1 MDERNGNAMTD
12 SRDATLKQLMD
23 DFHAS
28 IDVDSRLFRVDIRG
42 SIAYARGLVRI
53 GVLTAEEGGTI
64 EEALAEIE
72 GEIESGAYVLTRDL
86 EDIHMA
92 VEKRLIEKTGPVGGK
107 LHTGR
112 SRNDQIA
119 TDERLYLRDVVDDVT
134 SRIRGCQ
141 EALLGLAE
149 RTVDVVFPG
158 YTHLQ
163 QAQPIRF
170 AHYALSLF
178 FGLQRDRERLADCR
192 KRINVLPLGA
202 GAMAG
207 SAFPVDRAFLADELG
222 FDGISPNSIDAVS
235 DRDFIAEFLAACT
248 MLMIHISR
256 ACEDLVIWS
265 STEFGYVRQHP
276 RLATGSSIMPQKKNP
291 DAAELLRGKAGRV
304 VGDLVSLVTVLK
316 GLPHAYN
323 KDMQEDKEPLFD
335 AIDTVTVALSV
346 YTAIW
351 ETLEVREDRVNDSMD
366 DAMLSTDLA
375 DYLTR
380 CGVPFREGHGIVAA
394 LVGEAM
400 NRGCSLR
407 DLPLEL
413 YRQRSE
419 HFDEASI
426 RQLRF
431 DDSAD
436 KRALPGGTGRKSV
449 EQQLEQAREIVARG

>member
-1 MDERNGNAMTD
+1 MTD
-12 SRDATLKQLMD
+12 SRDEALKQLMD

-28 IDVDSRLFRVDIRG
+28 IDVDRRLFRVDIRG

-53 GVLTAEEGGTI
+53 GVLTGEEGRTI
-64 EEALAEIE
+64 EAALAEIE
-72 GEIESGAYVLTRDL
+72 GEIESGAYALTRDL

-92 VEKRLIEKTGPVGGK
+92 VEKRLIEKTGPAGGK

-119 TDERLYLRDVVDDVT
+119 TDERLYLREVVDDIT
-134 SRIRGCQ
+134 ERIAGCQ

-170 AHYALSLF
+170 AHYALSLL

-192 KRINVLPLGA
+192 KRINILPLGA

-207 SAFPVDRAFLADELG
+207 SAFPIDRAFLAEELG
-222 FDGISPNSIDAVS
+222 FDGLSPNSIDAVS
-235 DRDFIAEFLAACT
+235 DRDFITEFLAACT

-265 STEFGYVRQHP
+265 STEFGYVTQHS

-304 VGDLVSLVTVLK
+304 VGDLVALVTMLK

-335 AIDTVTVALSV
+335 AIDTVTVALTV

-351 ETLEVREDRVNDSMD
+351 ETLEVRDDRVNESMD
-366 DAMLSTDLA
+366 DAMLATDLA

-394 LVGEAM
+394 LVDEAID
-400 NRGCSLR
+400 RGCSLR
-407 DLPLEL
+407 DLPLDL
-413 YRQRSE
+413 YRQHSA

-426 RQLRF
+426 RQLSF

-436 KRALPGGTGRKSV
+436 KRALPGGTGRQSV
-449 EQQLEQAREIVARG
+449 LRQLEQAREIIGRG

>member
-1 MDERNGNAMTD
+1 MTD
-12 SRDATLKQLMD
+12 SRDEALKQLMD

-28 IDVDSRLFRVDIRG
+28 IDVDRRLFRVDIRG

-53 GVLTAEEGGTI
+53 GVLTGEEGRVI
-64 EEALAEIE
+64 EDALGEIE
-72 GEIESGAYVLTRDL
+72 GEIESGAYALTRDL

-119 TDERLYLRDVVDDVT
+119 TDERLYLREVVDDLNG
-134 SRIRGCQ
+134 RLRACQ
-141 EALLGLAE
+141 AALLGLAE

-207 SAFPVDRAFLADELG
+207 SAFPIDRAFLAGELG
-222 FDGISPNSIDAVS
+222 FDGLSPNSIDAVS
-235 DRDFIAEFLAACT
+235 DRDFIVEFLAACT
-248 MLMIHISR
+248 MLMIHVSR

-265 STEFGYVRQHP
+265 STEFGYVTQHP

-304 VGDLVSLVTVLK
+304 VGDLVSLVTMLK

-335 AIDTVTVALSV
+335 AIDTVTVALTV
-346 YTAIW
+346 FTAIW
-351 ETLEVREDRVNDSMD
+351 ETLEINVDRVRESMD

-375 DYLTR
+375 DYLTQ

-394 LVGEAM
+394 LVDEAIRR
-400 NRGCSLR
+400 NCSLR
-407 DLPLEL
+407 DLPLDL
-413 YRQRSE
+413 YRRHSE
-419 HFDEASI
+419 HFDEQAIS
-426 RQLRF
+426 QLRF

-436 KRALPGGTGRKSV
+436 KRTLPGGTGRDSV
-449 EQQLEQAREIVARG
+449 AQQLEQVRGIIGSG

>member
-1 MDERNGNAMTD
+1 MTD
-12 SRDATLKQLMD
+12 SRDEALKQLMD
-23 DFHAS
+23 GFHAS
-28 IDVDSRLFRVDIRG
+28 IDVDRRLFRVDIRG

-53 GVLTAEEGGTI
+53 GVLTGEEGRTI
-64 EEALAEIE
+64 EAALAEIE
-72 GEIESGAYVLTRDL
+72 GEIESGAYALTRDL

-119 TDERLYLRDVVDDVT
+119 TDERLYLREVVDDIT
-134 SRIRGCQ
+134 ERIAGCQ

-170 AHYALSLF
+170 AHYALSLL

-192 KRINVLPLGA
+192 KRINILPLGA

-207 SAFPVDRAFLADELG
+207 SAFPIDRAFLAEELG
-222 FDGISPNSIDAVS
+222 FDGLSPNSIDAVS

-265 STEFGYVRQHP
+265 STEFGYVTQHS

-304 VGDLVSLVTVLK
+304 VGDLVALVTMLK

-335 AIDTVTVALSV
+335 AIDTVAVALTV

-351 ETLEVREDRVNDSMD
+351 ETLEVRDDRVNESMD
-366 DAMLSTDLA
+366 DAMLATDLA

-394 LVGEAM
+394 LVDKTIDQ
-400 NRGCSLR
+400 GCSLR
-407 DLPLEL
+407 DLPLDL
-413 YRQRSE
+413 YRQHSA

-436 KRALPGGTGRKSV
+436 KRALPGGTGRQSV
-449 EQQLEQAREIVARG
+449 LRQLEQAREIIGRG

>member
-1 MDERNGNAMTD
+1 MTD
-12 SRDATLKQLMD
+12 SRDETLKQLMD

-28 IDVDSRLFRVDIRG
+28 IDVDRRLFRVDIRG

-53 GVLTAEEGGTI
+53 GVLTGEEGRTI

-72 GEIESGAYVLTRDL
+72 GEIASGAYALTRDL

-92 VEKRLIEKTGPVGGK
+92 VEKRLIEKAGPVGGK

-119 TDERLYLRDVVDDVT
+119 TDERLYLREVVDDI
-134 SRIRGCQ
+134 SRRIRVCQ
-141 EALLGLAE
+141 EALLALSE

-192 KRINVLPLGA
+192 KRINILPLGA

-207 SAFPVDRAFLADELG
+207 SAFPIDRAFLAEELG
-222 FDGISPNSIDAVS
+222 FDGLSPNSIDAVS
-235 DRDFIAEFLAACT
+235 DRDFIAEFLADCT

-265 STEFGYVRQHP
+265 STEFGYISQHP

-304 VGDLVSLVTVLK
+304 VGDLVSLVTMLK

-335 AIDTVTVALSV
+335 AIDTVTVALTV

-351 ETLEVREDRVNDSMD
+351 ETLEVREARVSRSMD
-366 DAMLSTDLA
+366 DAMLATDLA
-375 DYLTR
+375 DFLTR

-394 LVGEAM
+394 LVEEAA

-407 DLPLEL
+407 DLPLAL
-413 YRQRSE
+413 YQQYSE
-419 HFDEASI
+419 HFDEAVI
-426 RQLRF
+426 GQLRF

-436 KRALPGGTGRKSV
+436 MRALPGGTGRNSV
-449 EQQLEQAREIVARG
+449 LRQLEQARDILAGG

>member
-1 MDERNGNAMTD
+1 MTD
-12 SRDATLKQLMD
+12 SRDEALKRLMD

-28 IDVDSRLFRVDIRG
+28 IDVDRRLFRVDIRG

-53 GVLTAEEGGTI
+53 GVLTGEEGQ
-64 EEALAEIE
+64 EIE
-72 GEIESGAYVLTRDL
+72 DALGEIEKEIESGSYALTRDL

-92 VEKRLIEKTGPVGGK
+92 VEKRLIEKAGPVGGK

-119 TDERLYLRDVVDDVT
+119 TDERLYLREVVDDFNG
-134 SRIRGCQ
+134 RIRGCQ

-170 AHYALSLF
+170 AHYALSLL
-178 FGLQRDRERLADCR
+178 FGLERDKERLADCR
-192 KRINVLPLGA
+192 KRINILPLGA

-207 SAFPVDRAFLADELG
+207 SAFPIDRAFLADELG
-222 FDGISPNSIDAVS
+222 FDGPSPNSIDAVS

-248 MLMIHISR
+248 ILMIHISR

-265 STEFGYVRQHP
+265 STEFGYIRQHP

-291 DAAELLRGKAGRV
+291 DAAELLRGKTGRV
-304 VGDLVSLVTVLK
+304 VGDLVSLVTMLK

-335 AIDTVTVALSV
+335 AIDTVTVALTV
-346 YTAIW
+346 FTAIW
-351 ETLEVREDRVNDSMD
+351 ETLEVREDRVNESMD

-375 DYLTR
+375 DYLTQ

-394 LVGEAM
+394 LVNEAL

-407 DLPLEL
+407 ELPLDL
-413 YRQRSE
+413 YRRHSE

-436 KRALPGGTGRKSV
+436 KRALPGGTGRDSI
-449 EQQLEQAREIVARG
+449 EQQLKQARDFLGRR

>member
-1 MDERNGNAMTD
+1 MTD
-12 SRDATLKQLMD
+12 SRDEALKRLMD

-28 IDVDSRLFRVDIRG
+28 IDADRRLFRVDIRG

-53 GVLTAEEGGTI
+53 GVLTADEGRTI
-64 EEALAEIE
+64 ESALGEIE
-72 GEIESGAYVLTRDL
+72 GEIESGAYALTRDL

-92 VEKRLIEKTGPVGGK
+92 VEKRLIEKVGPVGGK

-112 SRNDQIA
+112 SRNDQNA
-119 TDERLYLRDVVDDVT
+119 TDERLYLREVVDDV
-134 SRIRGCQ
+134 SGRIRDCQ
-141 EALLGLAE
+141 AALLGLAE

-170 AHYALSLF
+170 AHYALSLL

-192 KRINVLPLGA
+192 KRINVMPLGA

-207 SAFPVDRAFLADELG
+207 SAFPIDRAFLADELD

-235 DRDFIAEFLAACT
+235 DRDYNVEFLAACT
-248 MLMIHISR
+248 TLMIRISR

-265 STEFGYVRQHP
+265 STEFGYVSQHP

-291 DAAELLRGKAGRV
+291 DAAELLRGKTGRV
-304 VGDLVSLVTVLK
+304 VGSLVSLVTILK
-316 GLPHAYN
+316 GLPHTYN
-323 KDMQEDKEPLFD
+323 KDMQDEKEPLFD
-335 AIDTVTVALSV
+335 AIDTVTVALTV
-346 YTAIW
+346 FTAIW
-351 ETLEVREDRVNDSMD
+351 ETLEVRGDRVEENMD
-366 DAMLSTDLA
+366 DAMLATDLA

-394 LVGEAM
+394 LVDEAL

-413 YRQRSE
+413 YRQYSE
-419 HFDEASI
+419 HFDEAVI
-426 RQLRF
+426 AGLRF

-436 KRALPGGTGRKSV
+436 KRALPGGTGKDAVLR
-449 EQQLEQAREIVARG
+449 QLEQAREIIAQGS

>member
-1 MDERNGNAMTD
+1 MTD
-12 SRDATLKQLMD
+12 SRDETLKQLME

-28 IDVDSRLFRVDIRG
+28 IDVDRRLFRVDIRG

-53 GVLTAEEGGTI
+53 GVLTSEEGRTI
-64 EEALAEIE
+64 EEALGEIE
-72 GEIESGAYVLTRDL
+72 GEIESGSYALTRDL

-119 TDERLYLRDVVDDVT
+119 TDERLYLREVVDDIT
-134 SRIRGCQ
+134 DRIRGCQ

-149 RTVDVVFPG
+149 RTVDVIFPG

-178 FGLQRDRERLADCR
+178 FGLQRDRDRLVDCR
-192 KRINVLPLGA
+192 KRINILPLGSA
-202 GAMAG
+202 AMAG
-207 SAFPVDRAFLADELG
+207 SAFPIDRAFLAEELG
-222 FDGISPNSIDAVS
+222 FDGLSPNSIDAVS

-248 MLMIHISR
+248 IMMIRVSR
-256 ACEDLVIWS
+256 ASEDLVIWS
-265 STEFGYVRQHP
+265 STEFGYVTQHP

-304 VGDLVSLVTVLK
+304 LGDLVSLVTMLK
-316 GLPHAYN
+316 GLPHAYDT
-323 KDMQEDKEPLFD
+323 DMQEDKVQLFD
-335 AIDTVTVALSV
+335 AIDTVTIALTV
-346 YTAIW
+346 FTAIW
-351 ETLEVREDRVNDSMD
+351 ETLEVREARVNRSMD

-394 LVGEAM
+394 LVDEAI

-413 YRQRSE
+413 YQRFSE
-419 HFDEASI
+419 HFDEATI

-436 KRALPGGTGRKSV
+436 KRALPGGTGKESV
-449 EQQLEQAREIVARG
+449 ERQLEQAREILVRK

>member
-1 MDERNGNAMTD
+1 MTD
-12 SRDATLKQLMD
+12 SRDEALKQLMD

-28 IDVDSRLFRVDIRG
+28 IDVDRRLFRVDIRG

-53 GVLTAEEGGTI
+53 GVLTGEEGRVI
-64 EEALAEIE
+64 EDALGEIE
-72 GEIESGAYVLTRDL
+72 GEIESGAYALTRDL

-92 VEKRLIEKTGPVGGK
+92 VEKRLIEKAGPVGGK

-119 TDERLYLRDVVDDVT
+119 TDERLYLREVVDDLNG
-134 SRIRGCQ
+134 RLRACQ
-141 EALLGLAE
+141 AALLGLAE

-207 SAFPVDRAFLADELG
+207 SAFPIDRAFLAGELG
-222 FDGISPNSIDAVS
+222 FDGLSPNSIDAVS
-235 DRDFIAEFLAACT
+235 DRDFIVEFLAACT
-248 MLMIHISR
+248 MLMIHVSR

-265 STEFGYVRQHP
+265 STEFGYVTQHP

-304 VGDLVSLVTVLK
+304 VGDLVSLVTTLK

-335 AIDTVTVALSV
+335 AIDTVTVALTV
-346 YTAIW
+346 FTAIW
-351 ETLEVREDRVNDSMD
+351 ETLEVRSDRVRESMD

-375 DYLTR
+375 DYLTQ

-394 LVGEAM
+394 LVDEAIRR
-400 NRGCSLR
+400 NCSLR
-407 DLPLEL
+407 DLPLDL
-413 YRQRSE
+413 YRRHSE
-419 HFDEASI
+419 HFDEQAIS
-426 RQLRF
+426 QLRF

-436 KRALPGGTGRKSV
+436 KRALPGGTGRDSV
-449 EQQLEQAREIVARG
+449 AQQLEQARGIIGSG